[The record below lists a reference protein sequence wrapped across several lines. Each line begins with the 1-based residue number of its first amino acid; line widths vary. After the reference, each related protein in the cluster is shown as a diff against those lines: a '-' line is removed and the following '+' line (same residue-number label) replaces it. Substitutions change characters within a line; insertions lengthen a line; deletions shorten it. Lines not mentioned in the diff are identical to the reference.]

1 MYFNTVAPPSQS
13 GIPKFFQGT
22 GLEVVDYV
30 SVGTI
35 STKMLIYIAYYYGC
49 FVVGLTLAYMY
60 HSMVDVDDCVEFLMN
75 VDDSIQ
81 FVTSRRV
88 C

>member
-1 MYFNTVAPPSQS
+1 
-13 GIPKFFQGT
+13 
-22 GLEVVDYV
+22 
-30 SVGTI
+30 
-35 STKMLIYIAYYYGC
+35 
-49 FVVGLTLAYMY
+49 VVGLTLAYMY
-60 HSMVDVDDCVEFLMN
+60 HSMVDVDDCVESLMN